1 MGGAYGTG
9 MLADETAEA
18 LYTYRDPQM
27 KQSYETFAKGPAALV
42 QHSFTEADLTELIVG
57 AAAKLDTPLK
67 PCQEAKEA
75 DRRYFCGITDAM
87 IAADRQAL
95 CQMNVE
101 TLHQQA
107 AAWSRRWPWA
117 HGWPLAPGRL
127 WRLQKSCLTG

>member
-1 MGGAYGTG
+1 M
-9 MLADETAEA
+9 
-18 LYTYRDPQM
+18 
-27 KQSYETFAKGPAALV
+27 

-107 AAWSRRWPWA
+107 AALEQEMAVGTRVAFGPREA
-117 HGWPLAPGRL
+117 VEAAKELFDRVEQL
-127 WRLQKSCLTG
+127 